1 MAEDLAF
8 SKEGIG
14 LVTAKAEP
22 EDYTQIGMDTGQKP
36 CIYLHYALF
45 RRLDDFALRNTS
57 KEQAGLLLGS
67 HTKDNAWLRIEEAVE
82 VKPRND
88 SFPESVWKEA
98 LAQASKQYP
107 GTSVVGW
114 FYSHPSTGISLTP
127 QEEEIHKRFFP
138 KSSQVIYISDP
149 VVSERTFYLWQDGK
163 LINST
168 GFRIYGKTEKVSTII
183 GREPARPDEYMNER
197 YLERSVEKLQ
207 RMLRHPAIRPIDY
220 AVLVLAALCL
230 AVLIL
235 RPAPAVRVDQSELLA
250 NQERLS
256 QQVSA
261 VEKRLQEVEG
271 HLEAVGMLD
280 KELGLAPADDK
291 ELSSESPAPPKVR
304 EESPAPKVLSA
315 AKDPKA
321 AQSGA
326 KVLLHTVQAGETI
339 SSIADRYYGTTD
351 PKVCKALGRFNKL
364 PAPHYEHI
372 IPGDELKIPARAKVG
387 L

>member
-114 FYSHPSTGISLTP
+114 FHSHPSTGISLTP

-138 KSSQVIYISDP
+138 KSSQVI
-149 VVSERTFYLWQDGK
+149 
-163 LINST
+163 
-168 GFRIYGKTEKVSTII
+168 
-183 GREPARPDEYMNER
+183 
-197 YLERSVEKLQ
+197 
-207 RMLRHPAIRPIDY
+207 
-220 AVLVLAALCL
+220 
-230 AVLIL
+230 
-235 RPAPAVRVDQSELLA
+235 
-250 NQERLS
+250 
-256 QQVSA
+256 
-261 VEKRLQEVEG
+261 
-271 HLEAVGMLD
+271 
-280 KELGLAPADDK
+280 
-291 ELSSESPAPPKVR
+291 
-304 EESPAPKVLSA
+304 
-315 AKDPKA
+315 
-321 AQSGA
+321 
-326 KVLLHTVQAGETI
+326 
-339 SSIADRYYGTTD
+339 
-351 PKVCKALGRFNKL
+351 
-364 PAPHYEHI
+364 
-372 IPGDELKIPARAKVG
+372 
-387 L
+387 